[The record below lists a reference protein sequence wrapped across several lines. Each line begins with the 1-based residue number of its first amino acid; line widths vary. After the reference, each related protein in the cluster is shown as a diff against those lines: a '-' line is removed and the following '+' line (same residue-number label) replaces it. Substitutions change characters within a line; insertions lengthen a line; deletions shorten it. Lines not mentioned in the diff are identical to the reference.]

1 MKSFVI
7 VSAFVASCV
16 MSSMAAAGCA
26 KPAAKPEIP
35 DAATVVTAQMVKAN
49 NDMKAYVSEMQ
60 TYLGCAG
67 LPRSDEKKELDD
79 LKQFAEDF
87 NQVVRAFKA
96 RSAG

>member
-1 MKSFVI
+1 MKSFFVA
-7 VSAFVASCV
+7 VTFVASCLV
-16 MSSMAAAGCA
+16 SSFAAAACA
-26 KPAAKPEIP
+26 KPAAKPAIP

-49 NDMKAYVSEMQ
+49 NDMKAYVKDMEA
-60 TYLGCAG
+60 YLGCAG

-96 RSAG
+96 KSAG

>member
-7 VSAFVASCV
+7 SVTFFASFLL
-16 MSSMAAAGCA
+16 SSFAAACS
-26 KPAAKPEIP
+26 KPTSKPEIP

-49 NDMKAYVSEMQ
+49 NDMKAYVKDMES
-60 TYLGCAG
+60 YLGCAG
-67 LPRSDEKKELDD
+67 LARSDEKKELDD
-79 LKQFAEDF
+79 LKKFAEDF

>member
-1 MKSFVI
+1 MKPFVI
-7 VSAFVASCV
+7 AATFFASC
-16 MSSMAAAGCA
+16 MASSFAAAACT

-35 DAATVVTAQMVKAN
+35 DVATVVTAQMVKAN
-49 NDMKAYVSEMQ
+49 NDMKAYVKDME
-60 TYLGCAG
+60 TYLVCAG

-96 RSAG
+96 KSAG